1 MAEAEE
7 VVTDVARHATV
18 FAQNLWRRHRERRGI
33 VPVVTLMDVAPRIDL
48 FINSIFGKSFP
59 IRVAEPPAPP
69 TLLTAVF
76 GRRRGPVQRRPV
88 PATDGASLWLPADLG
103 ITDRQEALR
112 RYRTMALQQAMRA
125 ERGAAALDAAG
136 EAPLVQDFFLLLEA
150 CAADAALQRL
160 LPGLAAAINQ
170 SRRAALAAR
179 PPLHAFPSYAQ
190 PLERFVRHL
199 LQGDCAQPEPGF
211 DSPTAAASLESAQR
225 IAADLVP
232 QSVPARVRRMTL
244 LFRDRWTGE
253 FRTPPEAPGIAEGEQ
268 DHDEYEAPGQPRSTR
283 IARRPEVRK
292 PKQDEDSG
300 QQQSG
305 PWMVQADE
313 PHEKAEDPMGLQRPT
328 DREGAERADEFGEML
343 SELKQARMVSTPGRP
358 KEVLLSDDP
367 PASQS
372 KLIVTRRRGREDT
385 VSYPEWDYRSE
396 SYRDPGVTVR
406 AGIAPAGPQSWVDAT
421 LDRHR
426 TMLYLIRRRF
436 EMLHARRV
444 TLRRQMDG
452 DDIDLDACVEA
463 LADLKAGA
471 HLREALYRTDR
482 PIERNLGLMLLID
495 VSGSTDAWVSS
506 NRRIIDVEREALLLV
521 CIALQELGEPY
532 AVQAFS
538 GEGPQ
543 AVTVKAIKAFDEAFD
558 NDVALRIAA
567 LEPERYT
574 RAGAAIRHATA
585 GLMGMAAH
593 HRLLLLL
600 SDGKPN
606 DVDEYEGRYGVE
618 DMQRAVTEAKLQG
631 IYPFCLTIDR
641 QAANYL
647 PRVFGPNQYAMLPR
661 PELLPTVLLDWM
673 RRLLLPAAAWSP

>member
-1 MAEAEE
+1 MAEPEE

-18 FAQNLWRRHRERRGI
+18 FAQNLWRRHRERKGI
-33 VPVVTLMDVAPRIDL
+33 TPAVPLADVAPRIDL
-48 FINSIFGKSFP
+48 LIKSVFGRSFP
-59 IRVAEPPAPP
+59 IRVAQPPAPP

-76 GRRRGPVQRRPV
+76 GRRRGPVQRQPI
-88 PATDGASLWLPADLG
+88 PATDGVSLWLPADLA
-103 ITDRQEALR
+103 ITDRRQALL

-125 ERGAAALDAAG
+125 DRGGAAVIAG
-136 EAPLVQDFFLLLEA
+136 EESLLVQDFFLLLEA
-150 CAADAALQRL
+150 CAADVALQRL
-160 LPGLAAAINQ
+160 LPGLTAAINQ
-170 SRRAALAAR
+170 SRRSALASR
-179 PPLHAFPSYAQ
+179 PALYAFPNFAQ

-199 LQGDCAQPEPGF
+199 IQNDCARPEPGF
-211 DSPTAAASLESAQR
+211 DSPTAAASLESARR
-225 IAADLVP
+225 IAADLMP
-232 QSVPARVRRMTL
+232 QGMPARARRMTL

-253 FRTPPEAPGIAEGEQ
+253 FRMPPEPPEITKGEPDE
-268 DHDEYEAPGQPRSTR
+268 DHRDSDRPRSTR
-283 IARRPEVRK
+283 ITRRPEVRK
-292 PKQDEDSG
+292 PKEDEDG
-300 QQQSG
+300 EKKQSG
-305 PWMVQADE
+305 PWMIQADE

-328 DREGAERADEFGEML
+328 DREDVDRADELGEML

-358 KEVLLSDDP
+358 KEVLLSEDP
-367 PASQS
+367 PESRK
-372 KLIVTRRRGREDT
+372 KLAVARRSGAEGS
-385 VSYPEWDYRSE
+385 VSYPEWDYRSDA
-396 SYRDPGVTVR
+396 YRDPGATVHAR
-406 AGIAPAGPQSWVDAT
+406 VAPPGPQSWVDET

-426 TMLYLIRRRF
+426 SMLHLIRRRF

-444 TLRRQMDG
+444 TLRRQVDG
-452 DDIDLDACVEA
+452 EDIDLDACIDA

-471 HLREALYRTDR
+471 YLREGLYRTNR
-482 PIERNLGLMLLID
+482 AIERNLAIVLLVD

-521 CIALQELGEPY
+521 CIALKELGEPY

-543 AVTVKAIKAFDEAFD
+543 AVAVKTVKAFEEPFD
-558 NDVALRIAA
+558 NDIALRIAA

-574 RAGAAIRHATA
+574 RAGTAIRHATA
-585 GLMGMAAH
+585 ELMGKPAH

-606 DVDEYEGRYGVE
+606 DLDEYEGRYGVE
-618 DMQRAVTEAKLQG
+618 DMQRAVTESRLQG
-631 IYPFCLTIDR
+631 IFPFCLTIDR

-673 RRLLLPAAAWSP
+673 RRLLLPATA